1 MKYVLV
7 FEYEPDPECEPEFK
21 DGMEVYQI
29 SNETYNI
36 PIKGILRKLPSR
48 SPNSD
53 YRYNTY
59 QEGYDKGVND
69 TLDHLEGKNGEYD
82 PEKDDKRNNP
92 NV

>member
-1 MKYVLV
+1 MKYVII
-7 FEYEPDPECEPEFK
+7 FDYEPDPEAEPEFK
-21 DGMEVYQI
+21 DGLDIDCI
-29 SNETYNI
+29 SGNGCDYAI
-36 PIKGILRKLPSR
+36 SGVLRKIPSR
-48 SPNSD
+48 RPSSD

-82 PEKDDKRNNP
+82 PEKDKRNNP

>member
-1 MKYVLV
+1 MKYVIV
-7 FEYEPDPECEPEFK
+7 FEYEPDPDNEPEFK
-21 DGMEVYQI
+21 DGMEVYKI
-29 SNETYNI
+29 SGLSANYHINGTI
-36 PIKGILRKLPSR
+36 RKLPSR
-48 SPNSD
+48 RPNSD

-82 PEKDDKRNNP
+82 SEKDKRNNP

>member
-1 MKYVLV
+1 MKYVIV
-7 FEYEPDPECEPEFK
+7 FEYEPDPEAEPEFK
-21 DGMEVYQI
+21 DGLEIQYIGGYGYDYTV
-29 SNETYNI
+29 
-36 PIKGILRKLPSR
+36 KGVVRKLPSR
-48 SPNSD
+48 SPSSD

>member
-1 MKYVLV
+1 MRYVV
-7 FEYEPDPECEPEFK
+7 IFDYEPDPEAEPEFK

-29 SNETYNI
+29 SSETCNI

-48 SPNSD
+48 RPSSD

-69 TLDHLEGKNGEYD
+69 TLDALEGRHGEYV
-82 PEKDDKRNNP
+82 PEKDAIEQR
-92 NV
+92 

>member
-1 MKYVLV
+1 MKYVV
-7 FEYEPDPECEPEFK
+7 IFEYEPDPECEPEFK

-29 SNETYNI
+29 SSKTCDI

-48 SPNSD
+48 SPSSD

-82 PEKDDKRNNP
+82 PEKDDNRHRES
-92 NV
+92 